1 MNEWLVVFL
10 ALASG
15 FIVATLVS
23 LVRSRDPAPQ
33 TLRTNVEGKQ
43 VPVVL
48 GMSVVAG
55 AFGGLVLMAV
65 LIGGPD
71 PTLPIRIVG
80 PLLAIC
86 FVVGWWDDRKGDERP
101 RGFKGHFGALRG
113 GAVTGGLIKLVGGG
127 IAGVVTM
134 AALLESMDDLIVLLL
149 GAAVIALAAN
159 LINLFD
165 RAPGRASKVF
175 LLLAL
180 PLAALAPDWR
190 LAAAGAIGAVLASL
204 PLDLAAEAMLG
215 DAGANPMGALVGLG
229 LVLVSDG
236 SAPVLLAMTVAL
248 LGLNLASERWSF
260 STVIDQHA
268 WLARLDHLG
277 RK

>member
-10 ALASG
+10 ALAIG
-15 FIVATLVS
+15 FILATVVS
-23 LVRSRDPAPQ
+23 LVRLRNPASH
-33 TLRTNVEGKQ
+33 TLRTNVDGKQ
-43 VPVVL
+43 VPVLLGTSVL
-48 GMSVVAG
+48 TG
-55 AFGGLVLMAV
+55 ACGGLVLMAM
-65 LIGGPD
+65 LIEGPD
-71 PTLPIRIVG
+71 PLLPVRIVG

-86 FVVGWWDDRKGDERP
+86 FVVGWWDDRKGNERP
-101 RGFKGHFGALRG
+101 RGFKGHLGALRG

-127 IAGVVTM
+127 IAGLITM
-134 AALLESMDDLIVLLL
+134 AVLLESLDDFVVLVL
-149 GAAVIALAAN
+149 GAVAIALTAN

-175 LLLAL
+175 LLVAL
-180 PLAALAPDWR
+180 PVAALSADWR
-190 LAAAGAIGAVLASL
+190 LVAAGAIGAVIATL
-204 PLDLAAEAMLG
+204 PLDLGAEAMLG

-236 SAPVLLAMTVAL
+236 SVPVLTVMVVVLLA
-248 LGLNLASERWSF
+248 LNLASERWSF
-260 STVIDQHA
+260 SRVIEQHA

>member
-1 MNEWLVVFL
+1 LVAFL
-10 ALASG
+10 ALACG
-15 FIVATLVS
+15 FVLATLVS
-23 LVRSRDPAPQ
+23 LIRLRDPASE
-33 TLRTNVEGKQ
+33 TMRTNVDGKQ

-55 AFGGLVLMAV
+55 AFGGLVLMAL

-71 PTLPIRIVG
+71 PSLPIRIVG

-86 FVVGWWDDRKGDERP
+86 FLVGWWDDRKGDERP
-101 RGFKGHFGALRG
+101 RGFKGHLGALRG

-127 IAGVVTM
+127 IAGLVTM
-134 AALLESMDDLIVLLL
+134 AVLLESLDDLIVLVL

-180 PLAALAPDWR
+180 PMATLSPDWR
-190 LAAAGAIGAVLASL
+190 LVAAGAIGAVLATL
-204 PLDLAAEAMLG
+204 PLDLGADAMLG

-229 LVLVSDG
+229 FVLVSEGSVLVLV
-236 SAPVLLAMTVAL
+236 AMALVL
-248 LGLNLASERWSF
+248 LGLNLASEKWSF
-260 STVIDQHA
+260 SRVIEESPG
-268 WLARLDHLG
+268 LARLDHLG